1 MVRRLILAIAV
12 SAACLGLPACKRK
25 PPQPSP
31 QYEKASRIHQD
42 LYVRKLDAAYLDP
55 RMDEAV
61 TLLKQVPAESVDAAA
76 AQELLQ
82 TIEKGR
88 AQAKAENAEREKAQ
102 ADLQKGLDSLS
113 AVDPTKVLNAA
124 APAAGAA
131 DPGAPAEADP
141 YGEGAS
147 IADLNRQS
155 GGCLVAGIT
164 FTEEGSKKRGVTYK
178 VANSSECRAK
188 LPGMVGEL
196 VLVIDGRVY
205 RRVPADSVRQ
215 VDVPV
220 PGEEKKEEAKEAA
233 KAAPKAAPAAAAPA
247 PKPAEP
253 PTNPDYLRPPPVETT
268 RGDVDPQV
276 KQ

>member
-12 SAACLGLPACKRK
+12 SATCLGLPACKRK
-25 PPQPSP
+25 PLQPSP

-61 TLLKQVPAESVDAAA
+61 ALLKQVPGESVDSAA

-88 AQAKAENAEREKAQ
+88 AQAKAESAEREKAQ
-102 ADLQKGLDSLS
+102 AELRKGLEALS
-113 AVDPTKVLNAA
+113 AVDPSKVLNAA
-124 APAAGAA
+124 APVAGAA
-131 DPGAPAEADP
+131 DAGTPAEPDP

-147 IADLNRQS
+147 LADINRQS
-155 GGCLVAGIT
+155 GGCLVAGIP
-164 FTEEGSKKRGVTYK
+164 FTEEGSTKRGVTYK
-178 VANSSECRAK
+178 VASSPECRAK
-188 LPGMVGEL
+188 LPGMVDEL

-220 PGEEKKEEAKEAA
+220 PAEEKKEATKEAA
-233 KAAPKAAPAAAAPA
+233 KAAPKAAAPAPA

-253 PTNPDYLRPPPVETT
+253 PANPDYLRPPPVETT

-276 KQ
+276 RQ